1 MLDYSALLA
10 LAEVIRRGSFE
21 AAAAALRVTP
31 SAVSQRI
38 KALEERMGAVLVL
51 RGQPCVAT
59 ETGGRL
65 VRHLD
70 QVQLL
75 EQALGQAAVPAQ
87 VRVAV
92 NADSLATWFLPALAG
107 PEGLLFDL
115 VIDDQDHS
123 DEWLRRGEVLA
134 AVTAH
139 PGPVAGCDTRPLGRL
154 RYIATASPAFVAR
167 WFAAGIS
174 AQALSQAPALTF
186 NHKDRLQSDWVA
198 RQIGRR
204 LSLPCHRLPSTQAFV
219 EATLLGVGWGMNPE
233 PLVADHL
240 ASGRLVALAPEPL
253 DVPLH
258 WQSLRAMAAPLG
270 PLSRAVRAAARQGL
284 MQS

>member
-167 WFAAGIS
+167 WFAAGIERAGPFAGARADVQPQGQAAIRLGRAPDS
-174 AQALSQAPALTF
+174 A
-186 NHKDRLQSDWVA
+186 
-198 RQIGRR
+198 G
-204 LSLPCHRLPSTQAFV
+204 
-219 EATLLGVGWGMNPE
+219 G
-233 PLVADHL
+233 
-240 ASGRLVALAPEPL
+240 
-253 DVPLH
+253 
-258 WQSLRAMAAPLG
+258 
-270 PLSRAVRAAARQGL
+270 
-284 MQS
+284 